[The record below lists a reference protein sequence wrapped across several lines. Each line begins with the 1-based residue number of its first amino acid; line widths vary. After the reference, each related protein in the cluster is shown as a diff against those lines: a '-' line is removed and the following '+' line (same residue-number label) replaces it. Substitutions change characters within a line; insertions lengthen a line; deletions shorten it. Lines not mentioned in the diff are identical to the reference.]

1 MIVDALDNC
10 GGLRHDFSGQKD
22 YDALLCV
29 LKRWALFD
37 HLQKFKLV
45 ITSQPED
52 NITRMF
58 PDSISTHNTPSGSD
72 VRLGDSAS
80 NDIRVLLKLC
90 FKGMGVEDVWIEK
103 ALDYLIPR
111 TAGIF
116 IWATTIASFLR
127 MDPRGRFDVLQTRNN
142 TEGLNELYSLYST
155 VVRESFGGI
164 IEEEILGVIGVMIFA
179 RQPLN
184 DDMLIMLPGVKT
196 RSLHIIDPKGSYVRH
211 RS

>member
-1 MIVDALDNC
+1 MTSRGKKIMTLFYVC
-10 GGLRHDFSGQKD
+10 SSVGLCLTTCRSSSWS
-22 YDALLCV
+22 LLASQ
-29 LKRWALFD
+29 RT
-37 HLQKFKLV
+37 
-45 ITSQPED
+45 TSL
-52 NITRMF
+52 F
-58 PDSISTHNTPSGSD
+58 PDSISTHNIPSGSD

-184 DDMLIMLPGVKT
+184 DDTLIMESRRGAYT
-196 RSLHIIDPKGSYVRH
+196 
-211 RS
+211 